1 MNDCSEFLL
10 IAYDEIKAELIS
22 ENYLRESGTLSESA
36 SIEVDQNLI
45 ESENSV
51 AEEHEYLS
59 NGDRLVLKIFS
70 SMIEQFTQSI
80 KESSKESTEINQE
93 LALTYGN
100 IDRLNEEIKKIKSEP
115 QILREYKNTV
125 ELITLKTT
133 FRHDKISTIH
143 PEASCLL
150 QIKKVISFLIFFIL
164 LNP

>member
-45 ESENSV
+45 ESENSG
-51 AEEHEYLS
+51 AEEHENLS
-59 NGDRLVLKIFS
+59 NGDRLVREIFGT
-70 SMIEQFTQSI
+70 MIKQFTQSI
-80 KESSKESTEINQE
+80 VESSKACE
-93 LALTYGN
+93 N
-100 IDRLNEEIKKIKSEP
+100 IDRLNEEIKKFKSEP
-115 QILREYKNTV
+115 QILKEYKNTV